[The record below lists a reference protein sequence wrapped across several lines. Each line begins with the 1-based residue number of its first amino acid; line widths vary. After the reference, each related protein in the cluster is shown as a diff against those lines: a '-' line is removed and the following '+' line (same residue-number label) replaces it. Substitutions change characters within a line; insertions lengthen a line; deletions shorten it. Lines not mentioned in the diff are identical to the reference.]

1 MVCRSGKAPLV
12 SYVPVFGHST
22 LQTTAKD
29 TVVFKRSGITVQDY
43 VKHRAQISCG
53 CNTTFPCQLNFLII
67 IAFYKN
73 LL

>member
-29 TVVFKRSGITVQDY
+29 AVVFKRSGITVQDY
-43 VKHRAQISCG
+43 VKHRAHQV
-53 CNTTFPCQLNFLII
+53 TPVFLIPALFCTDI
-67 IAFYKN
+67 MW
-73 LL
+73 L

>member
-1 MVCRSGKAPLV
+1 MVCRSGKALV

-43 VKHRAQISCG
+43 VKHRAHQV
-53 CNTTFPCQLNFLII
+53 TPVFLIPALFCTDI
-67 IAFYKN
+67 MW
-73 LL
+73 L